1 MRFLDEVEIHV
12 QAGNGGNG
20 CTSFLREKY
29 RPRGGPDG
37 GDGGKGGDVIL
48 VANGKHTTLLD
59 LHVKRYYKAESGKN
73 GGGKNQHGRKGRDV
87 TIHVPVGSLI
97 RDAETLV
104 VLRDLCINGE
114 QFTVV
119 RGGSGGRGNA
129 RFVTPTQKAPDFA
142 EKGKPGEEK
151 RLRLELKLIADV
163 GIIGFPNA
171 GKSTLI
177 ARVSSAHPK
186 VADYPFTTLV
196 PNLGVVP
203 YREHSSFV
211 LADIPGIIEGASC
224 GHGLGLR
231 FLRHIERAFILLFLI
246 DLVDPERSDPLE
258 AFAALKNE
266 LKQFDRDLLK
276 KQQVIAFNKID
287 IPEAQESVSSIQERM
302 ETLPL
307 PVFFVSALTG
317 EQVTDLIRYLGDT
330 VEESKNKTEATF

>member
-1 MRFLDEVEIHV
+1 
-12 QAGNGGNG
+12 
-20 CTSFLREKY
+20 
-29 RPRGGPDG
+29 
-37 GDGGKGGDVIL
+37 
-48 VANGKHTTLLD
+48 LLD
-59 LHVKRYYKAESGKN
+59 LHGKRYYKAESGKN

-104 VLRDLCINGE
+104 VLKDLCINGE
-114 QFTVV
+114 QFTAA

-129 RFVTPTQKAPDFA
+129 RFVSPTQKAPDFA

-177 ARVSSAHPK
+177 ARVSSARPK

-196 PNLGVVP
+196 PNLGVVR

-211 LADIPGIIEGASC
+211 LADIPGIIEGASY

-231 FLRHIERAFILLFLI
+231 FLRHIERASILLFLI
-246 DLVDPERSDPLE
+246 DLVDPERPDPLE
-258 AFAALKNE
+258 ACAVLKSE

-287 IPEAQESVSSIQERM
+287 IPEAQESMSSIQERM
-302 ETLPL
+302 KTLPL

-317 EQVTDLIRYLGDT
+317 EHVTDLIRYLGHT
-330 VEESKNKTEATF
+330 VEESKSKTVATF